1 MALPTIRF
9 NSFEFSFF
17 NNMLKTETVME
28 NNPLCDKCWLNM
40 ELNESLFASGWLPYF
55 FISLFKV

>member
-1 MALPTIRF
+1 
-9 NSFEFSFF
+9 
-17 NNMLKTETVME
+17 MLKTEIVME
-28 NNPLCDKCWLNM
+28 NNHLCDKCLLNM